1 MKRNIFSA
9 ALQLGV
15 EPTARTNAGVGVE
28 EEKPIHLLELLPWQI
43 DYPLHFRQLLLA
55 LIDFLGKAIPGC
67 EGIYINCVVDCAFHL
82 SCGGDFSKPSLVPFS
97 ADKIMY

>member
-28 EEKPIHLLELLPWQI
+28 EEKPIHLRELL
-43 DYPLHFRQLLLA
+43 
-55 LIDFLGKAIPGC
+55 
-67 EGIYINCVVDCAFHL
+67 HL
-82 SCGGDFSKPSLVPFS
+82 
-97 ADKIMY
+97 Y